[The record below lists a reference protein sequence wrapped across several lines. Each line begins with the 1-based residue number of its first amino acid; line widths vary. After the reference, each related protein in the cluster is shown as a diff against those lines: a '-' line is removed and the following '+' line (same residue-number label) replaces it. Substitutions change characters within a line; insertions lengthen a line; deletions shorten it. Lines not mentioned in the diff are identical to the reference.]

1 MRKIDVSS
9 RIFPQTYWSR
19 LQTRAGRNIDIGQH
33 VRSHPVLTDL
43 DERFRIMDRFG
54 DYEQILSLA
63 SPPLEAIYSADTAP
77 EMARIANDGLAE
89 LVSAHPDRF
98 PGFIAALPMARPDAA
113 IAETFRAVKELGAL
127 GVQIFTDVGGRPLDH
142 EDYVPIFRAAYQ
154 LDIAMILQP
163 ASEAKHELS
172 AAQGRLV
179 FSGLMDMLPGIKI
192 VTHHMGGMVPIAR
205 SIVGPSALKRLKK
218 PHAEYFKDFYADTAA
233 CLSSEAVRDGMAYHP
248 RDRVLFASDAPFDP
262 DRSVRRIG
270 EVIHLVEDS
279 DIDADWKQDIFWRNA
294 AKIMAF
300 DRREDETILRR
311 YA

>member
-9 RIFPQTYWSR
+9 RIFPKVYWSR

-43 DERFRIMDRFG
+43 GERFRIMDRFG

-63 SPPLEAIYSADTAP
+63 SPPLETIFSPDTAP
-77 EMARIANDGLAE
+77 DMARIANDGLAE
-89 LVSAHPDRF
+89 LVNAYPHRF

-113 IAETFRAVKELGAL
+113 VEETFRAVKQLGAL
-127 GVQIFTDVGGRPLDH
+127 GVQIFSGVGGQPLDH
-142 EDYVPIFRAAYQ
+142 EDFFPIFRAAYQ

-179 FSGLMDMLPGIKI
+179 FSGLMDTLAGIKI
-192 VTHHMGGMVPIAR
+192 VTHHIGGMVPIAR

-233 CLSSEAVRDGMAYHP
+233 CLTSEAIRDGMEYHP

-262 DRSVRRIG
+262 ERSVRRIG
-270 EVIHLVEDS
+270 ELIRLVEES
-279 DIDADWKQDIFWRNA
+279 DIDADWKRDIFWRNA

-300 DRREDETILRR
+300 DRREDEPSIKR